1 MDGAYP
7 CHPDPQLQG
16 TTAFSTSTKPLRI
29 QVRNKKFRIVGYI
42 ADRPEHCEHFAQGT
56 EPRTYRV
63 TDALFGTPSCS
74 GNRISDFSDTK
85 LEIFSGM
92 TVRKWIDFDF
102 SLFWGQ

>member
-1 MDGAYP
+1 M
-7 CHPDPQLQG
+7 QEL
-16 TTAFSTSTKPLRI
+16 
-29 QVRNKKFRIVGYI
+29 NKKFRSIGYI
-42 ADRPEHCEHFAQGT
+42 ADRPEHFAQGT
-56 EPRTYRV
+56 EPHTYRV

-102 SLFWGQ
+102 PLFWGQ